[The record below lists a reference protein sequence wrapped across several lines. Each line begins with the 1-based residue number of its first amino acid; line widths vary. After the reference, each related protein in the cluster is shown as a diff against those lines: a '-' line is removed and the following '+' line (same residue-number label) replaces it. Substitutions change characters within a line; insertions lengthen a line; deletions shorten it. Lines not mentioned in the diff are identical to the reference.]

1 MKNPVF
7 DYDTLHAARLS
18 LAGKIAAHWAERLNG
33 ALVAGEGTCD
43 LQHDASYGVVNDMA
57 VAEILRLAQESGVE
71 VTEWSTHPPTCAGA
85 ATFTRLTFVSEIA
98 PPERKDNVVTLFP
111 RGTVH

>member
-1 MKNPVF
+1 MSKNPVF

-57 VAEILRLAQESGVE
+57 VAEILRLAQASGVE
-71 VTEWSTHPPTCAGA
+71 VTEWSTTFVEPDK
-85 ATFTRLTFVSEIA
+85 TFTRLTFVSEIA
-98 PPERKDNVVTLFP
+98 PPERKDNVVPLFP
-111 RGTVH
+111 RGPVH